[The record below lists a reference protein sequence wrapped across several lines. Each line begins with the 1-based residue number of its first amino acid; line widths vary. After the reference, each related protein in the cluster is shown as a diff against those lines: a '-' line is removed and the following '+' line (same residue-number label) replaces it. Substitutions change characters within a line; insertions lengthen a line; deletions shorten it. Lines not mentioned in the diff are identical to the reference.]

1 MKGKTNMKKNN
12 EKSIIPI
19 FFAIDNNYAPFFSV
33 ALESIKAN
41 SSKYY
46 QYEIYILNNGVCEEY
61 KTLINTYQ
69 DEIYH
74 ITFVDLKDRLHS
86 VSHHLHTRDYYSK
99 AIYFRLFIADLFPE
113 YDKALYLDADIVVLG
128 DVADLYN
135 HQLNDKYLGVIKDDV
150 VNSYEEFRRYSKD
163 GLGIPAYKYY
173 NSGILVMNLKKFREE
188 KVYHQFLNLL
198 SKVKFIIAPDQDYLN
213 VICHDK
219 VLYLDETW
227 NMAPLPH
234 VRIDQNIKLIHYKLT
249 AKPWHYSDIP
259 YGEYF
264 WKYAS
269 QSPFYQKIRLI
280 LENYSQDDIENDK
293 LIEIALKKK
302 AIDEINRLNDCFT
315 IYGKLQEA

>member
-1 MKGKTNMKKNN
+1 M
-12 EKSIIPI
+12 
-19 FFAIDNNYAPFFSV
+19 
-33 ALESIKAN
+33 
-41 SSKYY
+41 
-46 QYEIYILNNGVCEEY
+46 
-61 KTLINTYQ
+61 
-69 DEIYH
+69 
-74 ITFVDLKDRLHS
+74 
-86 VSHHLHTRDYYSK
+86 
-99 AIYFRLFIADLFPE
+99 
-113 YDKALYLDADIVVLG
+113 
-128 DVADLYN
+128 VADLYN

-163 GLGIPAYKYY
+163 GLGIPAYKYF